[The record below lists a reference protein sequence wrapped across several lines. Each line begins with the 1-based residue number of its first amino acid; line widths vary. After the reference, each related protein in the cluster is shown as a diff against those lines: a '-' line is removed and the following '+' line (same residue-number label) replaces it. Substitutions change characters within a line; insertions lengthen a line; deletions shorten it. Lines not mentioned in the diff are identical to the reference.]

1 MLNRMEMVQMDELV
15 PYVVFGFTFAVFLFV
30 FFRACRMK
38 RSSAERLAS
47 LPLGDDVEGEKEN

>member
-1 MLNRMEMVQMDELV
+1 MLRRLEMVQMDELV

-38 RSSAERLAS
+38 RSSAERLAA
-47 LPLGDDVEGEKEN
+47 LPLGETEKDENDN